1 MFWCLAVLYLWGK
14 SRWKVTLV
22 SVSHGFNITAVFQ
35 NKKNRLFLLP
45 QPRLIPIGP
54 PFAKFLCRGPVRM
67 RIENLDG
74 VNVPVSEMPR
84 LEDSDPDGYVLA
96 DPTAT
101 GVFLFEENWLQAGV
115 GSKEG
120 DYK

>member
-1 MFWCLAVLYLWGK
+1 MHTMRP
-14 SRWKVTLV
+14 S
-22 SVSHGFNITAVFQ
+22 
-35 NKKNRLFLLP
+35 LP
-45 QPRLIPIGP
+45 GR
-54 PFAKFLCRGPVRM
+54 RGPVRM

-74 VNVPVSEMPR
+74 AEVPASEMPR
-84 LEDSDPDGYVLA
+84 LEDSNAEGFVLA

-120 DYK
+120 VYK